1 MSTTKKE
8 ELPLYLMQFWAL
20 DESRVTFRTDLIVR
34 VREGDPRAKTTI
46 ICSRG
51 PDGKLQEVTVKR
63 AYIEVLTEW
72 EFKLRGMGI

>member
-8 ELPLYLMQFWAL
+8 ELPLYLMQFWAI
-20 DESRVTFRTDLIVR
+20 DETRVTFRTDLIVR

-51 PDGKLQEVTVKR
+51 PDGAMQEIVVKR
-63 AYIEVLTEW
+63 AYIDVLKEW
-72 EFKLRGMGI
+72 EFKLKSMGI